1 MPFHIDKFR
10 GSPAVQAMHP
20 CARSGYLYLLSFQ
33 WQSEDGTIPDDP
45 LILADLSGLG
55 DELWAAHG
63 ERILRKFF
71 RLDGKLLRNLVLHSE
86 WEEARRIYEARQAAA
101 HRTTELR
108 SVNGHRTV
116 TEGRPLRSADTITG
130 TITRTKTETKDSAP
144 NGAVAARPEEFGNIW
159 NRERGTLP
167 KITEFTESRRRR
179 VKTRIGQG
187 ITLEKFRDAVRKCRD
202 TPFLR
207 GESKEGWQAD
217 FDWLIRNDSNIFKVL
232 EGKYDGNTN
241 GFHSESKTER
251 LEREVQE
258 LLDRETVDSA

>member
-1 MPFHIDKFR
+1 MANPWFRLYSEFASDPKVQLMPEHMQRRLVMIFCLRCCDVLGTLPDEEMAF
-10 GSPAVQAMHP
+10 AMHISIEEL
-20 CARSGYLYLLSFQ
+20 AETKALFLKKNFID
-33 WQSEDGTIPDDP
+33 EDWRLPH
-45 LILADLSGLG
+45 
-55 DELWAAHG
+55 WN
-63 ERILRKFF
+63 ERQFISDSSTDRTRRYRERK
-71 RLDGKLLRNLVLHSE
+71 
-86 WEEARRIYEARQAAA
+86 
-101 HRTTELR
+101 RTSQER
-108 SVNGHRTV
+108 PV
-116 TEGRPLRSADTITG
+116 TECVTAPDTEQIQKQTQ
-130 TITRTKTETKDSAP
+130 IQKHKPAP

-159 NRERGTLP
+159 NRERGILS